1 VALAAGRTAGEAGGA
16 QGILRKY
23 LAAGSLFAEKKV
35 QKGER
40 PSRTPMR
47 HTSHEVSIALRVAVT
62 RRPLDGF
69 LQTHGRATERAS
81 ASELF
86 QNRSSNPMRHQLAI
100 AALALVALTACDDDD
115 PTNPPAQGRVRV
127 VHAISD
133 VTATDI
139 LMNGATVKTDLAYK
153 SADVYRARNV
163 GDHEI
168 EVREADA
175 ATDLITLDHEI
186 EANKD
191 YSIIAYGSEATSK
204 SLALTDNNAAP
215 AANKAKVRVVHV
227 ADGEAAF
234 DVYVVED
241 EADVATAT
249 PVATDISSGEASAYV
264 TVDAETYFVV
274 LTEVG
279 EKDEVL
285 SVPNVDLTT
294 GKIRTIVVAEKAGG
308 GGPIE
313 AVKLNDN

>member
-1 VALAAGRTAGEAGGA
+1 
-16 QGILRKY
+16 
-23 LAAGSLFAEKKV
+23 
-35 QKGER
+35 
-40 PSRTPMR
+40 
-47 HTSHEVSIALRVAVT
+47 
-62 RRPLDGF
+62 
-69 LQTHGRATERAS
+69 
-81 ASELF
+81 
-86 QNRSSNPMRHQLAI
+86 MRHQLAI